1 MTMCA
6 LLFVLY
12 LLHIYRSA
20 LQGMGDTVTP
30 FLSGIFELIMRLSIA
45 HIAPAFIGEWG
56 LYLAEVMAWVGA
68 DLVLLPSYFYRAR
81 RLDRLSE

>member
-1 MTMCA
+1 MTQA
-6 LLFVLY
+6 E
-12 LLHIYRSA
+12 LHYRKMT
-20 LQGMGDTVTP
+20 QTP
-30 FLSGIFELIMRLSIA
+30 VEKLIMRLSIA